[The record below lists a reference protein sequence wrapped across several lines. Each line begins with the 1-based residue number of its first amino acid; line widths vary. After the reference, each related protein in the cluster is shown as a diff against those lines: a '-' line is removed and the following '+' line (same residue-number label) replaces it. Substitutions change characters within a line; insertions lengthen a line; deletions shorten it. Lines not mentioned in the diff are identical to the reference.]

1 MINPIDMLREAIKAV
16 PSVKYAL
23 GIGGV
28 ASIVAII
35 INLFGLSPTIAI
47 IGTIVVLILMGVL
60 VIFARMTSINSTKMF
75 IPIMSFTWFVLI
87 FFILISL
94 SLFTSI
100 FFRIPLDLHHW
111 ISPDSNPQPINN
123 MEILDEFPAYKLH
136 SKMLEI
142 NNSKNINNEDL
153 KINPTS
159 LLREF
164 VLNNP
169 WGDTLKNLFTSES
182 DGLGF
187 DIKTYMVGEYILL
200 TLKGYIFFIDIKK
213 NTVVYDDP
221 DMGLGILG
229 VKIIDFN
236 KKTNPNAIVEVEY
249 QTISGTGTYA
259 TSTKVYTITGNNIL
273 LSLVKPKFEYN
284 SGWGAFKHQYV
295 ELRSKNFYQIDP
307 DTLNYQIRTKG
318 FAGMLD
324 TDTDTDTDTVKIP
337 SFSSVRSL
345 PEELYIWDKQSQQ
358 FVQKEGRI
366 TSGQDLMTSVYSD
379 FADPV
384 KGWFEKPGELQKK
397 DLNENLKVFY

>member
-75 IPIMSFTWFVLI
+75 IPIMSFMWFILI
-87 FFILISL
+87 FFMLISL

-111 ISPDSNPQPINN
+111 ISPDSNHQPINNNTN

-136 SKMLEI
+136 SRMLEI

-159 LLREF
+159 LLRGF

-169 WGDTLKNLFTSES
+169 WGDTLKNLFTSKS
-182 DGLGF
+182 DDLGF
-187 DIKTYMVGEYILL
+187 DIKTYMVG
-200 TLKGYIFFIDIKK
+200 
-213 NTVVYDDP
+213 
-221 DMGLGILG
+221 GI
-229 VKIIDFN
+229 
-236 KKTNPNAIVEVEY
+236 Y
-249 QTISGTGTYA
+249 C
-259 TSTKVYTITGNNIL
+259 
-273 LSLVKPKFEYN
+273 
-284 SGWGAFKHQYV
+284 
-295 ELRSKNFYQIDP
+295 
-307 DTLNYQIRTKG
+307 
-318 FAGMLD
+318 
-324 TDTDTDTDTVKIP
+324 
-337 SFSSVRSL
+337 
-345 PEELYIWDKQSQQ
+345 
-358 FVQKEGRI
+358 
-366 TSGQDLMTSVYSD
+366 
-379 FADPV
+379 
-384 KGWFEKPGELQKK
+384 
-397 DLNENLKVFY
+397 